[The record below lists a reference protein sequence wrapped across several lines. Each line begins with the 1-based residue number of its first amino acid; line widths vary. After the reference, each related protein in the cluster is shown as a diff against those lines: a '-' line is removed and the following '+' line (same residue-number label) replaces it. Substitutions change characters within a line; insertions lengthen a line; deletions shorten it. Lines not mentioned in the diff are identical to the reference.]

1 MQTMDEILQNLRR
14 LAPDERE
21 QVRAELDALEQA
33 EKEENGGQAPTEDGR
48 EAAMQDWLAVAGT
61 FHSDFADVSTDKYKH
76 LGDVYADKR

>member
-33 EKEENGGQAPTEDGR
+33 EKATGGGDPTENGR
-48 EAAMQDWLAVAGT
+48 EAAMQDWLAMAGT
-61 FHSDFADVSTDKYKH
+61 FHSDFTDVSTDKYKH